1 MLIWDAH
8 AVGVRRRA
16 MCRARTETRRDRDE
30 IETREPAL
38 THATDTSVRVEIGLA
53 RSALPPLQ
61 TPTLLWVLL
70 VVSQGLQLLGAA
82 AGRGRSARGERDRG
96 VIAFYPTS
104 NYAIAG

>member
-1 MLIWDAH
+1 MLIGVFL
-8 AVGVRRRA
+8 VGELD
-16 MCRARTETRRDRDE
+16 ARTES
-30 IETREPAL
+30 ETQPAL

-82 AGRGRSARGERDRG
+82 AGRGCRRAASE
-96 VIAFYPTS
+96 T
-104 NYAIAG
+104 AGS